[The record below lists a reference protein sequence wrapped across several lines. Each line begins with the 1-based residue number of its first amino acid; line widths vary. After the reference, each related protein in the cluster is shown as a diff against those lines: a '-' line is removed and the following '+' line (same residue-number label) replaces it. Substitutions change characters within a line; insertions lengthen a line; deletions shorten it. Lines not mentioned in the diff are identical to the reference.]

1 MSSETVQRR
10 LDSLTKP
17 PGSLGRLEQLLLDYA
32 RITGQQPPAE
42 PELSA
47 LLFCGDHGVTE
58 AGVSAWPQSVTQA
71 MYQNIARGGAAIN
84 AMLSVH
90 GVKPR
95 VIDAGMAPHGTRNF
109 AVEPA
114 MTNAEAEQ
122 AIHLGRQC
130 AQEASGH
137 LLLCGEMGIG
147 NSTAATA
154 LLCAYTGCD
163 PLEVTGPG
171 AGLAPDAVPH
181 KAQVIRD
188 ALARHPWRGGL
199 QTAATFGGY
208 EILAIAGVILQAAA
222 QRRPVLMDGFIA
234 TSACLVVQAL
244 EPAALGVVLYSH
256 RSAEPGHRR
265 MLEHLGA
272 RPLLDLDLR
281 LGEGTGA
288 ALAFGLFRS
297 ACAVYH
303 RMATFAEA
311 AIPSGG

>member
-1 MSSETVQRR
+1 MSSEAVQKR

-17 PGSLGRLEQLLLDYA
+17 PGSLGRMEQLLLDYA
-32 RITGQQPPAE
+32 RITGQEPPAD

-47 LLFCGDHGVTE
+47 LIFCGDHGVTE
-58 AGVSAWPQSVTQA
+58 EGVSAWPQSVTQA

-95 VIDAGMAPHGTRNF
+95 VVNAGMAPNGTRNF

-114 MTNAEAEQ
+114 MNLGEVQQ

-137 LLLCGEMGIG
+137 LFLVGEMGIG

-154 LLCAYTGCD
+154 LLCAYTGRD
-163 PLEVTGPG
+163 PADVTGPG
-171 AGLAPDAVPH
+171 AGLDGAGVSH
-181 KAQVIRD
+181 KTQIIRQ
-188 ALARHPWRGGL
+188 ALAKHPERGGIEV
-199 QTAATFGGY
+199 AAAFGGY
-208 EILAIAGVILQAAA
+208 EILAIAGVILQAAQ

-234 TSACLVVQAL
+234 TSACLIVQAIA
-244 EPAALGVVLYSH
+244 PAALDVVLYSH

-265 MLEHLGA
+265 MLDHLNA

-311 AIPSGG
+311 AIDSGG